1 MSLIDN
7 NPEIDDEVL
16 EIMEGLLRE
25 HLANYDEGQ
34 WFTLRSLYEKMNIKF
49 TLRREGSLD
58 QIIRRTLN
66 EWNWFGH
73 FGHYWGRSYIRRDR
87 PTDLVEIS
95 LLDGTN
101 VATRY
106 SWPPFSLPEPTP
118 ERKALLEEVRQG
130 FQRRKVCMSQGGPKL
145 DA

>member
-7 NPEIDDEVL
+7 NPEIDDEVV

-25 HLANYDEGQ
+25 HLATYDEDQ
-34 WFTLRSLYEKMNIKF
+34 WFTLKSLYEKLKIKF

-58 QIIRRTLN
+58 QIIHRTLD

-73 FGHYWGRSYIRRDR
+73 FSDYYGQSYVRRKR
-87 PTDLVEIS
+87 PTDLIEIS

-101 VATRY
+101 DTTRY
-106 SWPPFSLPEPTP
+106 SWPPFSPPEPTP
-118 ERKALLEEVRQG
+118 ERKALLEEVRQR
-130 FQRRKVCMSQGGPKL
+130 FQRRTVGMDMS
-145 DA
+145 